1 MARIMLTISHIH
13 FHESVG
19 ISMKTS
25 LFKSLALIGT
35 LCFTGASHAGLIEPS
50 LQNILNDIT
59 IGGDSDIDAVSG
71 RMNDNA
77 DSYWGVTAS
86 GASVSTLVIE
96 LTRHAQT
103 HEFGIYDRKDSSKK
117 VELFSGAQS
126 EGALSFLSTGSDGS
140 IYVNGLYTGVD
151 FATNEFGFY
160 MDANGNDTYYY
171 SDSALNAS
179 GADHMA
185 AYQGTGNTQVQ
196 LGMWASGTW
205 TTDEY
210 ILAFEDWCDYDYNDF
225 VVMVESVESAP
236 EPSALAILGLG
247 LIGLGAARRRKA

>member
-1 MARIMLTISHIH
+1 
-13 FHESVG
+13 
-19 ISMKTS
+19 MKTS
-25 LFKSLALIGT
+25 ILKSLALFGS
-35 LCFTGASHAGLIEPS
+35 LCFAGASHASPIEPG
-50 LQNILNDIT
+50 LQDILNDIT
-59 IGGDSDIDAVSG
+59 IGGDTDIDVVND
-71 RMNDNA
+71 RMNDDA

-103 HEFGIYDRKDSSKK
+103 HEFGIYDRNDSSKK
-117 VELFSGAQS
+117 VTLFSGTQS
-126 EGALSFLSTGSDGS
+126 EGAHSFLSIAGNGS
-140 IYVNGLYTGVD
+140 IYVNGMYTGID
-151 FATNEFGFY
+151 FAANQFGFY
-160 MDANGNDTYYY
+160 MDANGDDVYYY
-171 SDSALNAS
+171 SDSALNAN

-196 LGMWASGTW
+196 LGMWSSGTW

-210 ILAFEDWCDYDYNDF
+210 ILAFEDWTDCDYNDF
-225 VVMVESVESAP
+225 VVMVESVESVP